1 MKKFIKLSFLAVLI
15 FVSAAAFGKDK
26 DFSLAIGEVK
36 QKTVHFEVSNAKNV
50 SLYVYN
56 ADKSELFSEK
66 ITNSNAVA
74 KSYNMSNMAVGTYFL
89 VAESEGKIE
98 KYKITV
104 DADQVLVDQSPISA
118 MTKPSYIVDKNIVK
132 LKMNDVIGDV
142 KVFIY
147 DTANNT
153 YYSNDN
159 AVKNGMIDL
168 TFDLNPENAET
179 YIIYVE
185 KGDDSFSRM
194 ISLK

>member
-1 MKKFIKLSFLAVLI
+1 MKKFIKLSLLAALTFI
-15 FVSAAAFGKDK
+15 SANVFGKDN
-26 DFSLAIGEVK
+26 DFSLSIGEVK
-36 QKTVHFEVSNAKNV
+36 QKTVHFGISNAKNV
-50 SLYVYN
+50 SIYVYN
-56 ADKSELFSEK
+56 DNKNELFSERIK
-66 ITNSNAVA
+66 VESAE
-74 KSYNMSNMAVGTYFL
+74 KSYNMSNMAAGTYFL

-104 DADQVLVDQSPISA
+104 DENQVVVDQSPISV
-118 MTKPSYIVDKNIVK
+118 MTKPEFFVNKNIVK
-132 LKMNDVIGDV
+132 LKMNDVVGDV
-142 KVFIY
+142 RVSIY

-153 YYSNDN
+153 FYSNDN

-168 TFDLNPENAET
+168 TFDLNPQNAET